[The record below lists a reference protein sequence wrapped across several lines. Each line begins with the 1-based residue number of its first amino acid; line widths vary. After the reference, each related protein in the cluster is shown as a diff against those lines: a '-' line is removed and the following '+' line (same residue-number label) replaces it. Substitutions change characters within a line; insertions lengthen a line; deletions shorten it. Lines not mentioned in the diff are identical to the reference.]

1 MDAKTE
7 NQTSLDGK
15 KILIIVPAYNE
26 AQNIGQT
33 LEEISESAGFA
44 DVIVVN
50 DGSQD
55 ETRGIVARKKTSLID
70 LPFNLGIG
78 GAMQAG
84 YKYAVSR
91 DYDYAVQVDGDGQH
105 NAGSVRE
112 LIEPLLKGEAD
123 MVIGSRH
130 IEDRG
135 YDTPLARRTGMM
147 LFARMLSLIL
157 GQLVTDTTSGFRAVN
172 RRTIKFFAD
181 NYPVDYPEVESL
193 VICHFAGLKLK
204 EVPVFMRQRQGGR
217 SSITVIHAPYYMI
230 KVSLAVLIWL
240 IRKKPILKGGD

>member
-1 MDAKTE
+1 MGAKTQ

-33 LEEISESAGFA
+33 LTDIKTSAGFA
-44 DVIVVN
+44 DVIVIN
-50 DGSQD
+50 DGSLD
-55 ETRGIVARKKTSLID
+55 TTAKIVTQSQTNLID

-84 YKYAVSR
+84 YKYAASQG
-91 DYDYAVQVDGDGQH
+91 YDIAIQVDGDGQH
-105 NAGSVRE
+105 DASSVRE
-112 LIEPLLKGEAD
+112 LIEPLLTVEVD

-135 YDTPLARRTGMM
+135 YNVPLARRTGMM
-147 LFARMLSLIL
+147 LFARMLSLII

-172 RRTIKFFAD
+172 RRTIQFFAE
-181 NYPVDYPEVESL
+181 NYPTDYPEVESL
-193 VICHFAGLKLK
+193 VICHFAGLKLI
-204 EVPVFMRQRQGGR
+204 EVPVFMRHRQGGR
-217 SSITVIHAPYYMI
+217 SSITAIHAPYYMI

-240 IRKKPILKGGD
+240 IRRKPILKGGE